1 MFTKL
6 QTLTKSCTKCGNM
19 KGSLYMKG
27 YRIVFIRHGMTE
39 ANEDGRY
46 IGSTD
51 LPLSNLGA
59 QELFDKIDKLDYPT
73 VQKVYTSPLKRC
85 KQTVSILH
93 PNRLTVEM
101 EQLREMDFGEF
112 ENKKA
117 QDLMDTPEYKEFI
130 KGGLDNPPPK
140 GESIRDVV
148 NRCYE
153 AINMIIS
160 DMMYE
165 GLTNVAVVTHGGII
179 MNMLSCFG
187 LPKRKPMEYAC
198 DFGEGFEVMVTAS
211 MWQRSGAFEILGRYP
226 DRDEQEE
233 YFLSDIDE
241 GGYEEEEDQNTEDI

>member
-1 MFTKL
+1 MR
-6 QTLTKSCTKCGNM
+6 
-19 KGSLYMKG
+19 G
-27 YRIVFIRHGMTE
+27 YRITFIRHGMTE

-46 IGSTD
+46 IGTTD
-51 LPLSNLGA
+51 LPLSSLGA
-59 QELFDKIDKLDYPT
+59 KELYDKIEHFDYPP

-85 KQTVSILH
+85 KQTVSILQ

-101 EQLREMDFGEF
+101 DQLKEMNFGDF

-117 QDLMDTPEYKEFI
+117 EELMETEEYKQFI
-130 KGGLDNPPPK
+130 KGGLDNPPPH

-148 NRCYE
+148 NRCFD
-153 AINMIIS
+153 AVNIIIS

-165 GLTNVAVVTHGGII
+165 GLTNVAVFTHGGII

-187 LPKRKPMEYAC
+187 LPKRKAMDYAC
-198 DFGEGFEVMVTAS
+198 DFGEGFEVLVTAD

-233 YFLSDIDE
+233 YFMSDIDD
-241 GGYEEEEDQNTEDI
+241 EEENEE